1 MRRIAS
7 SEAVEYQGM
16 AEEFLAAAEL
26 CLKTGFKR
34 AAGTNAIHA
43 SISASDAVCI
53 FEMGVRSSAPTHD
66 DAVDLLRRSG
76 APEAKE
82 KAIQFSAV
90 LKLKNLVE
98 YESRPISD
106 SEAETLV
113 KRARRL
119 VEWSGAVLKG

>member
-1 MRRIAS
+1 
-7 SEAVEYQGM
+7 M
-16 AEEFLAAAEL
+16 AEEFLAAANL
-26 CLKTGFKR
+26 CLEGGFKK
-34 AAGTNAIHA
+34 AAGTTAIHA
-43 SISASDAVCI
+43 SICASDAVCI
-53 FEMGVRSSAPTHD
+53 FEMGIRSSAQTHE

-106 SEAETLV
+106 AEAETLV
-113 KRARRL
+113 KRARRI
-119 VEWSGAVLKG
+119 VEWSSGVLKG